1 MSWADRLWMSIR
13 HIRGR
18 LVESILVISATAIGV
33 ALVAAMFAFI
43 RSYDRQTDYLLSHPA
58 YREITVEVV
67 GNETEITEAA
77 VRFDAS
83 VSRAI
88 ALGTDDLIR
97 ARAGVAAVDHGYL
110 ADADRFVVGAPWTAG
125 NRTAIAG
132 QLGAIGGTGGI
143 AGGGATGGRGQA
155 VGAAE
160 GQTRT
165 DGEAALTLPGG
176 ATGGR
181 AGTAEMDPEQMRA
194 QFEALLGTDGDD
206 AAVVSELPVDAFSGY
221 RVTGEFFDAYGL
233 RAAAGTVFTNEDIE
247 AGNQVIVLGHD
258 LARTLFPDATAIGTR
273 VRLGIQTYTVVGV
286 LAPTGV
292 RSIETGAAF
301 DRLGFVPNAA
311 AQVQFAG
318 RAISFQRPTRTL
330 RFAIDDSSRLDA
342 AVQQLTLFFDSEYGP
357 GTTRVTASLDALTT
371 ERQKLSRI
379 LAVVLF
385 LAAAALFIASINLF
399 NLMLMRVIKRTR
411 GIGISR
417 AIGASRREIFRQ
429 FINESACMSLTGAAI
444 GLLLAPVAYG
454 LLRTSL
460 IADIGAV
467 DLMNWLYF
475 VVGAALALAVSVL
488 FGVYP
493 ARQAGRVD
501 ASLAIR
507 SE

>member
-88 ALGTDDLIR
+88 SLGTADLAR
-97 ARAGVAAVDHGYL
+97 ARASVAAVDHGYL
-110 ADADRFVVGAPWTAG
+110 ADAERFVVGSPLTAA
-125 NRTAIAG
+125 NRTAIAS
-132 QLGAIGGTGGI
+132 QWGAIGGTGGI
-143 AGGGATGGRGQA
+143 AGGGATGARGQGS
-155 VGAAE
+155 GAAD
-160 GQTRT
+160 GQARA
-165 DGEAALTLPGG
+165 DGEFGFTVPRGTEGG
-176 ATGGR
+176 T
-181 AGTAEMDPEQMRA
+181 GTATMDPEQMRA
-194 QFEALLGTDGDD
+194 QFEALLGTGDDD
-206 AAVVSELPVDAFSGY
+206 AAVVSELPVDGFSGY
-221 RVTGEFFDAYGL
+221 RVTGEFFAAYGL
-233 RAAAGTVFTNEDIE
+233 RAAEGTVFTNEDIE
-247 AGNQVIVLGHD
+247 AGNQAIVLGHD
-258 LARTLFPDATAIGTR
+258 LARTLFPNSTAIGSR
-273 VRLGIQTYTVVGV
+273 IRLGIQTFTVVGV

-292 RSIETGAAF
+292 RSIETGTSF
-301 DRLGFVPNAA
+301 NRLGFVPNAA

-342 AVQQLTLFFDSEYGP
+342 AVQQLILFFDSEYGP
-357 GTTRVTASLDALTT
+357 GTTRVTASLNALTS

-444 GLLLAPVAYG
+444 GLLLAPIAYG

-460 IADIGAV
+460 IADVGAV

-475 VVGAALALAVSVL
+475 VIGAALALAVSVL

>member
-1 MSWADRLWMSIR
+1 MSWTDRLWMSIR

-18 LVESILVISATAIGV
+18 LVESLLVIAATAIGV
-33 ALVAAMFAFI
+33 ALVAAMVAFI
-43 RSYDRQTDYLLSHPA
+43 GSYDRQTEYLLNHPA

-77 VRFDAS
+77 VRFDAE

-88 ALGTDDLIR
+88 SLGIDDLAR
-97 ARAGVAAVDHGYL
+97 ARASVAAIDHGYL
-110 ADADRFVVGAPWTAG
+110 ADAERFVVGAPWSAD
-125 NRTAIAG
+125 NRAAIAG
-132 QLGAIGGTGGI
+132 QFGAIGGGVGVAAPERGAT
-143 AGGGATGGRGQA
+143 GGGATGG
-155 VGAAE
+155 GAA
-160 GQTRT
+160 G
-165 DGEAALTLPGG
+165 DGGEAGVRAPG
-176 ATGGR
+176 AEGGR
-181 AGTAEMDPEQMRA
+181 TGAAAMDPEQMRA
-194 QFEALLGTDGDD
+194 QFEALLGTGDD
-206 AAVVSELPVDAFSGY
+206 DGAVITELPVDGFSGY
-221 RVTGEFFDAYGL
+221 RVTGEFFDAYAL
-233 RAAAGTVFTNEDIE
+233 RAAEGTVFTNEDID

-258 LARTLFPDATAIGTR
+258 LARTLFSDADAIGTR
-273 VRLGIQTYTVVGV
+273 IRLGIQTFTVVGV

-292 RSIETGAAF
+292 RSIETGTSF

-311 AQVQFAG
+311 ARVQFAG

-330 RFAIDDSSRLDA
+330 RFAVDDSSRLDA
-342 AVQQLTLFFDSEYGP
+342 AAAELTLFFDSEYGP
-357 GTTRVTASLDALTT
+357 GTTRVIASLNALTT

-417 AIGASRREIFRQ
+417 AIGASRREVFRQ
-429 FINESACMSLTGAAI
+429 FINESACMSLTGTAI
-444 GLLLAPVAYG
+444 GLVLAPVAYG

-460 IADIGAV
+460 IADVGAV
-467 DLMNWLYF
+467 DLINWLYF
-475 VVGAALALAVSVL
+475 VIGAALALAVSVL